1 MRCVPQV
8 HGASWNAWRHLKE
21 AIQTE
26 INAVTD
32 NPIILDG
39 QTAISGGNFHGQL
52 IALPLD
58 YAGLAAAELGNISDR
73 RIYLSMD
80 GKLEGL
86 PKLLMTNTGLN
97 SGFMILQYTSAAL
110 VSENKSLCFP
120 ASADSIPT
128 SLGQEDHVSMGSI
141 SARKTLRIIENLEHI
156 LAIEWICAAQAL
168 EFRRPLVSTLVIEAV
183 FERLRLEV
191 SFAEQDRIFAE
202 DIAKAVRLFRQGVI
216 LDIIQSF
223 HQNSPYD
230 EIFGLS

>member
-1 MRCVPQV
+1 
-8 HGASWNAWRHLKE
+8 
-21 AIQTE
+21 
-26 INAVTD
+26 
-32 NPIILDG
+32 
-39 QTAISGGNFHGQL
+39 
-52 IALPLD
+52 
-58 YAGLAAAELGNISDR
+58 
-73 RIYLSMD
+73 
-80 GKLEGL
+80 
-86 PKLLMTNTGLN
+86 
-97 SGFMILQYTSAAL
+97 
-110 VSENKSLCFP
+110 
-120 ASADSIPT
+120 
-128 SLGQEDHVSMGSI
+128 MGSI